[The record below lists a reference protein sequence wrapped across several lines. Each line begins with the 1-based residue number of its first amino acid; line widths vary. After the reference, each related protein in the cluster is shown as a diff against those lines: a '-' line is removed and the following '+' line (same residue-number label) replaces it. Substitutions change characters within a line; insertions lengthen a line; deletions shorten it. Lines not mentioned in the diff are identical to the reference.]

1 MRHGFTILEVML
13 VLAVILVMAAV
24 AAPSMEALQADSRL
38 YAAADIIRARW
49 ADARARAAEDGIAY
63 RFGVVQQTGKFRVAP
78 DAGEFWS
85 GDGPATPEIDV
96 EPLVLEDTLPRGVAF
111 ADAANPEGGNG
122 GGDFVPL
129 VTFLPDG
136 TARENVEIAFRSGS
150 GRGLILRLRALTGA
164 VTVQRESAR

>member
-1 MRHGFTILEVML
+1 MRRGFTMLEMLL
-13 VLAVILVMAAV
+13 VLAVVLVMAAV

-63 RFGVVQQTGKFRVAP
+63 RFGVVQQTGRFRVAP

-85 GDGPATPEIDV
+85 GDGPATPETDV
-96 EPLVLEDTLPRGVAF
+96 PPLVLEDTLPRGVAF
-111 ADAANPEGGNG
+111 ADAANPTGEG

-136 TARENVEIAFRSGS
+136 TARENVAIAFRAGS
-150 GRGLILRLRALTGA
+150 GRALILRLRALTGA
-164 VTVQRESAR
+164 VTVERESVR